1 MDFKNKLGTV
11 DAHNLNLN
19 FKPDNTDSHN
29 IILNFEHLADGST
42 NLNFGDD
49 ISGVIDAALDTDFT
63 FEITAVYADSGA
75 NTAVIDT
82 VLDTEFSFEVAALFS
97 ENTDVIGQI
106 DTVLDTGF
114 SFEIEAVFNENL
126 CTIDTV
132 LDTEFQF
139 EVKALF
145 DINHLVGVS
154 YGFDMWYQKA
164 IAALSTTEIPWA
176 KPISRVSN
184 EALFYDQG
192 LVISNQANIQ
202 YEQAGSLTRAVRS
215 LHEQAT
221 GLSSD
226 AYVNWEEGDK
236 RFIHQ
241 RYLHEET
248 IKLRHNRETVWQEM
262 IRRRKTF
269 TYSHEVA
276 QVFEKRFSFEWDKSL
291 EIVTKSDLPWDQAK
305 AIHYRKHP
313 ILPWPK
319 PELPK
324 YEGSTDLNFICLCH
338 DVDSHNVVLNFGADD
353 CIPALPKRNWWYIVN
368 TLIAERL
375 DTGEKIKVM
384 DGTYSTS
391 RSQWCWTYS
400 ITVAHTEKEKLQPI
414 NGQPVILKVMINGF
428 EHHILLEDPEETRRF
443 ASVLYTYPGR
453 SITALNSAKYG
464 PLRSFI
470 QDNERTSV
478 QLVQAELDRANSG
491 TSLDWKLIDELGWI
505 VAVESLSYAELAPID
520 AIKQVVDAGG
530 GFIYSQKADNTLT
543 ILPRYQKGYWDS
555 MTVEDYDILLSESLV
570 MQQNIKQNDEYI
582 ADFNAITV
590 VNSRSGESLKVQQ
603 RGTSGDVPLETVTGP
618 LFNVVSGAS
627 YGKNELVKAN
637 IQELHTFSD
646 IPVSQEIG
654 EMLPGKSI
662 AFNGQW
668 WGVIDGVS
676 GSFSHE
682 KVNET
687 ITVERISR
695 DESSI

>member
-42 NLNFGDD
+42 NINFGDD
-49 ISGVIDAALDTDFT
+49 VTAVIDTVLDAEFS
-63 FEITAVYADSGA
+63 FEVIAVYADSGA

-82 VLDTEFSFEVAALFS
+82 VLDTEFSFEVFAVFG
-97 ENTDVIGQI
+97 ENTDVRGQI
-106 DTVLDTGF
+106 DTVLDTSF
-114 SFEIEAVFNENL
+114 SFEIEAVFDENL

-139 EVKALF
+139 EVRALF

-154 YGFDMWYQKA
+154 YGFDMCYQKA

-176 KPISRVSN
+176 KPVLKVSN
-184 EALFYDQG
+184 ETLFYDQG
-192 LVISNQANIQ
+192 LVISNQVDIWH
-202 YEQAGSLTRAVRS
+202 EQAGSLTRAIRS

-221 GLSSD
+221 GLGSD
-226 AYVNWEEGDK
+226 AYVIWEEGDK

-276 QVFEKRFSFEWDKSL
+276 QVFEHRFSFEWDKSL
-291 EIVTKSDLPWDQAK
+291 EIITKAGLPWDQAK

-313 ILPWPK
+313 VQPWPK

-324 YEGSTDLNFICLCH
+324 YEGTGDLNFVCLCH

-353 CIPALPKRNWWYIVN
+353 CIPALPNRNWWYIVN
-368 TLIAERL
+368 TLTAERL
-375 DTGEKIKVM
+375 DTGERIKVM

-414 NGQPVILKVMINGF
+414 NGHPVILKVMINGF

-453 SITALNSAKYG
+453 SVTALNSDKYG
-464 PLRSFI
+464 PTRSFI

-478 QLVQAELDRANSG
+478 QLVQAEIDRANSG

-505 VAVESLSYAELAPID
+505 VPVESQSYAELAPID

-530 GFIYSQKADNTLT
+530 GFIYSQKAGNTLT
-543 ILPRYQKGYWDS
+543 ILPRYQKGYWDT
-555 MTVEDYDILLSESLV
+555 MTVDDYDILLSESLV
-570 MQQNIKQNDEYI
+570 MQQSIKQNDEYI

-603 RGTSGDVPLETVTGP
+603 RGTSGDTPLETITGP

-637 IQELHTFSD
+637 IQELHTFAD
-646 IPVSQEIG
+646 IPVGQEIG

-668 WGVIDGVS
+668 WGVIDSVS

-695 DESSI
+695 E

>member
-19 FKPDNTDSHN
+19 FKSDNTDSHN

-49 ISGVIDAALDTDFT
+49 VSAVIDTVLDTEFL
-63 FEITAVYADSGA
+63 FEITAAYADSGA

-82 VLDTEFSFEVAALFS
+82 VIDIEFSFDVVAVFK

-106 DTVLDTGF
+106 DTVLDTSF
-114 SFEIEAVFNENL
+114 SFEIEASFNENL

-132 LDTEFQF
+132 LDTEFSF
-139 EVKALF
+139 EIEALF

-154 YGFDMWYQKA
+154 YGFDMRYQKA

-176 KPISRVSN
+176 KPILRVSN

-192 LVISNQANIQ
+192 LVVSNQVNIQ
-202 YEQAGSLTRAVRS
+202 YEQAGSLTRAIRS

-226 AYVNWEEGDK
+226 AYVVWEEGDK

-241 RYLHEET
+241 LYAHQET
-248 IKLRHNRETVWQEM
+248 IKLRHNREAVWQEM

-276 QVFEKRFSFEWDKSL
+276 QVFEHRFSFEWDKSL
-291 EIVTKSDLPWDQAK
+291 EIVTKSDLPWDKAK

-313 ILPWPK
+313 VQPWPK

-324 YEGSTDLNFICLCH
+324 YKGSTDLDFICLCH
-338 DVDSHNVVLNFGADD
+338 DPDPHNLILNFGADD
-353 CIPALPKRNWWYIVN
+353 CIPALPNRNWWYIVN
-368 TLIAERL
+368 VLTAERL
-375 DTGEKIKVM
+375 DTGEKIKVI

-400 ITVAHTEKEKLQPI
+400 ITVAPTEKEKLQPI
-414 NGQPVILKVMINGF
+414 DDQPVILKVMINGF

-453 SITALNSAKYG
+453 SITALNSNKYAAS
-464 PLRSFI
+464 RSFI

-491 TSLDWKLIDELGWI
+491 TVLDWKLIDELGWI
-505 VAVESLSYAELAPID
+505 VPTESLSYAELAPID

-530 GFIYSQKADNTLT
+530 GFIYSQKAGNTLS
-543 ILPRYQKGYWDS
+543 ILPRYQKGYWDA
-555 MTVEDYDILLSESLV
+555 MTVNGYDILLPESIV
-570 MQQNIKQNDEYI
+570 IQQNIKKNDEYI
-582 ADFNAITV
+582 ADFNAITI

-603 RGTSGDVPLETVTGP
+603 RGTSGDVPLEATTGP
-618 LFNVVSGAS
+618 MFNVVSGAS
-627 YGKNELVKAN
+627 FGKAELIKAN
-637 IQELHTFSD
+637 IQELHTFAD

-676 GSFSHE
+676 GRFSHE

-695 DESSI
+695 E

>member
-49 ISGVIDAALDTDFT
+49 VTAVIDTVLDAEFS
-63 FEITAVYADSGA
+63 FEVTAVYADSGA

-82 VLDTEFSFEVAALFS
+82 VLDTEFNFEVTAVFS
-97 ENTDVIGQI
+97 ENTDVTGHIN
-106 DTVLDTGF
+106 TVLDTSF
-114 SFEIEAVFNENL
+114 SFEVEAVFSENL

-139 EVKALF
+139 EAKALF

-154 YGFDMWYQKA
+154 YGLDMRYQKA
-164 IAALSTTEIPWA
+164 IACLSTTEIPWA
-176 KPISRVSN
+176 KPVLRVSN
-184 EALFYDQG
+184 EALFYEQG

-202 YEQAGSLTRAVRS
+202 YEQAGSLTRAIRS
-215 LHEQAT
+215 LHKQAT
-221 GLSSD
+221 GLSLD
-226 AYVNWEEGDK
+226 AYVIWEEGDK

-241 RYLHEET
+241 CYVHEESV
-248 IKLRHNRETVWQEM
+248 KLRHNRQTFWQEM
-262 IRRRKTF
+262 IRLRKTV

-276 QVFEKRFSFEWDKSL
+276 QVSEQCFSFEWDKGL
-291 EIVTKSDLPWDQAK
+291 KIVTHSALPWDKAK

-313 ILPWPK
+313 VLPWPK
-319 PELPK
+319 PEIPK
-324 YEGSTDLNFICLCH
+324 YGGSTDLNFICLCH

-368 TLIAERL
+368 TLTAERL
-375 DTGEKIKVM
+375 DTGEKIQVM

-400 ITVAHTEKEKLQPI
+400 ITVAHTEKEKLQPV

-428 EHHILLEDPEETRRF
+428 EHHILLENPEETRRF

-453 SITALNSAKYG
+453 SVTALNSDKYG

-478 QLVQAELDRANSG
+478 QLVQSELDRANSG
-491 TSLDWKLIDELGWI
+491 TSLDWKLIDNLGWI
-505 VAVESLSYAELAPID
+505 VPIESLSYAELAPID

-530 GFIYSQKADNTLT
+530 GFIYSQKAGNTLT
-543 ILPRYQKGYWDS
+543 ILPRYQKGYWDA
-555 MTVEDYDILLSESLV
+555 MTVEDYDILLPESLV
-570 MQQNIKQNDEYI
+570 MQQNIKKNDEYI

-603 RGTSGDVPLETVTGP
+603 RGTSGDVPLESVTGP

-627 YGKNELVKAN
+627 YGKNALVKAN

-646 IPVSQEIG
+646 IPISQGIG
-654 EMLPGKSI
+654 EMLPGKTI

-668 WGVIDGVS
+668 WGVIDSVS

-695 DESSI
+695 E

>member
-29 IILNFEHLADGST
+29 IILNFEHLADGTT
-42 NLNFGDD
+42 NLSFGDD
-49 ISGVIDAALDTDFT
+49 VSAVIDTVFDTDFS
-63 FEITAVYADSGA
+63 FEVTAVYADSGA

-82 VLDTEFSFEVAALFS
+82 VLDTEFGSEVVAVFK
-97 ENTDVIGQI
+97 ENNDVIGQI
-106 DTVLDTGF
+106 DTVLDASF
-114 SFEIEAVFNENL
+114 SFEVEAVFIENL
-126 CTIDTV
+126 CIIDTV

-145 DINHLVGVS
+145 DINHLPGVS
-154 YGFDMWYQKA
+154 LGLGLRYKKA
-164 IAALSTTEIPWA
+164 STALSSIEIPWA
-176 KPISRVSN
+176 KPILRVSN
-184 EALFYDQG
+184 EALFYEQG
-192 LVISNQANIQ
+192 LVISNQVDIWQ
-202 YEQAGSLTRAVRS
+202 EQAGSLNRAIRS

-221 GLSSD
+221 GLNSD
-226 AYVNWEEGDK
+226 AYIKWEEGDK

-276 QVFEKRFSFEWDKSL
+276 QVFEHRFSFEWDKSL
-291 EIVTKSDLPWDQAK
+291 EIVTKSNLPWDKAK

-313 ILPWPK
+313 VLPWPK
-319 PELPK
+319 PETPK
-324 YEGSTDLNFICLCH
+324 YEGTGDLNFVCLCH

-368 TLIAERL
+368 TLTAERW

-400 ITVAHTEKEKLQPI
+400 ITVAHTEKDKLQPI
-414 NGQPVILKVMINGF
+414 NGQPVVLKVMINGF

-453 SITALNSAKYG
+453 SVTALNSSKYG
-464 PLRSFI
+464 PTRSFI

-478 QLVQAELDRANSG
+478 QLVQAELDRANAD
-491 TSLDWKLIDELGWI
+491 TVLDWKLIDELGWI
-505 VAVESLSYAELAPID
+505 VPVESLSYAELAPID

-530 GFIYSQKADNTLT
+530 GFIYSQKAGNTLS
-543 ILPRYQKGYWDS
+543 ILPRYQKGYWDT

-570 MQQNIKQNDEYI
+570 MQQNIKQNDEYV

-590 VNSRSGESLKVQQ
+590 INSRSGESLKVQQ
-603 RGTSGDVPLETVTGP
+603 RGTSGDIPLEAVTGP

-646 IPVSQEIG
+646 IPVSSEIG

-695 DESSI
+695 E

>member
-1 MDFKNKLGTV
+1 MSNYIPPDGHQV
-11 DAHNLNLN
+11 NLN
-19 FKPDNTDSHN
+19 FKDPVT
-29 IILNFEHLADGST
+29 GST
-42 NLNFGDD
+42 DLNFGGDGQNLA
-49 ISGVIDAALDTDFT
+49 SLDVVVNTRIIA
-63 FEITAVYADSGA
+63 ELNAVS
-75 NTAVIDT
+75 DT
-82 VLDTEFSFEVAALFS
+82 NDVLDAQINTGFNAEFSA
-97 ENTDVIGQI
+97 VIGQFAQ
-106 DTVLDTGF
+106 LDVQLQTGF
-114 SFEIEAVFNENL
+114 IVELSAVR
-126 CTIDTV
+126 IDQYCAVDAVIQTG
-132 LDTEFQF
+132 LNAQF
-139 EVKALF
+139 EALF

-154 YGFDMWYQKA
+154 YGFGMRYKEA

-176 KPISRVSN
+176 KPVLRVLN

-192 LVISNQANIQ
+192 LVISNQVDIQ
-202 YEQAGSLTRAVRS
+202 YEQAGSLTRAIRS
-215 LHEQAT
+215 IHEQAT

-226 AYVNWEEGDK
+226 AYMVWEEGDK

-248 IKLRHNRETVWQEM
+248 IKLRHNRGTVWQEM
-262 IRRRKTF
+262 IRRRKNF

-276 QVFEKRFSFEWDKSL
+276 QVFEHRFSFEWDKSF
-291 EIVTKSDLPWDQAK
+291 EIITKSDLPWEQAK
-305 AIHYRKHP
+305 TIHYRKHP

-324 YEGSTDLNFICLCH
+324 YEGSADLNFICLCH
-338 DVDSHNVVLNFGADD
+338 EVDSHNVVLNFGADD

-368 TLIAERL
+368 TLTAERL

-384 DGTYSTS
+384 NGTYSTS

-400 ITVAHTEKEKLQPI
+400 ITVAHTEKDKLQPI

-453 SITALNSAKYG
+453 SVTALNSAKYG
-464 PLRSFI
+464 PTRSFI

-491 TSLDWKLIDELGWI
+491 TTLDWKLIDDLGWI
-505 VAVESLSYAELAPID
+505 VPIESLSYAELAPID

-530 GFIYSQKADNTLT
+530 GFIYSQKAGNTLT
-543 ILPRYQKGYWDS
+543 ILPRYQKGYWDT
-555 MTVEDYDILLSESLV
+555 MTVDDYDILLSESLV
-570 MQQNIKQNDEYI
+570 MQQNIKKNDEYI

-603 RGTSGDVPLETVTGP
+603 RGTSGDVPLELVTGP

-627 YGKNELVKAN
+627 YGKNALVKAN

-646 IPVSQEIG
+646 IPVSREIG
-654 EMLPGKSI
+654 EMLPGKTI

-668 WGVIDGVS
+668 WGVIDSVS

-695 DESSI
+695 E

>member
-29 IILNFEHLADGST
+29 IILNFEHLADGTT

-49 ISGVIDAALDTDFT
+49 VSAVIDTVLDAEFS
-63 FEITAVYADSGA
+63 FEVTAVYADSGA

-82 VLDTEFSFEVAALFS
+82 VLDTEFSFDVVAVFK
-97 ENTDVIGQI
+97 ENTDVVGQI
-106 DTVLDTGF
+106 DTVLDTSF
-114 SFEIEAVFNENL
+114 SFEIKAVFSENL

-139 EVKALF
+139 EIEAVF
-145 DINHLVGVS
+145 DINHIVGVS
-154 YGFDMWYQKA
+154 YAFGASYQKA
-164 IAALSTTEIPWA
+164 ITALSSTEIPWA
-176 KPISRVSN
+176 KPVLRVSN
-184 EALFYDQG
+184 EALFYDRG
-192 LVISNQANIQ
+192 LVLTQQAFTGF
-202 YEQAGSLTRAVRS
+202 EKADSLARVVRAE
-215 LHEQAT
+215 HEKAT
-221 GLSSD
+221 GLSAD
-226 AYVNWEEGDK
+226 AYVIWEEGDK

-276 QVFEKRFSFEWDKSL
+276 QAFEHRFSFEWDKSL
-291 EIVTKSDLPWDQAK
+291 EIITKSDLPWDKAK

-313 ILPWPK
+313 VLPWPK
-319 PELPK
+319 PETPK
-324 YEGSTDLNFICLCH
+324 YEGTGDLNFICLCH

-400 ITVAHTEKEKLQPI
+400 ITVAHTEKDKLQPI
-414 NGQPVILKVMINGF
+414 DGHPVILKLVINGF

-453 SITALNSAKYG
+453 SVTALNSDKYA
-464 PLRSFI
+464 PSRSFI

-491 TSLDWKLIDELGWI
+491 TTLDWKLIDDLGWI
-505 VAVESLSYAELAPID
+505 VPIESLSYAELAPID
-520 AIKQVVDAGG
+520 AIKQVVDSGG
-530 GFIYSQKADNTLT
+530 GFIYSQKAGNTLT
-543 ILPRYQKGYWDS
+543 ILPRYQKGYWDT
-555 MTVEDYDILLSESLV
+555 MAVDDYDILLSESLV
-570 MQQNIKQNDEYI
+570 MQQNIKKNDEYI

-618 LFNVVSGAS
+618 LFNLVSGAS

-654 EMLPGKSI
+654 EMLPGKII

-668 WGVIDGVS
+668 WGVIEGVN

-695 DESSI
+695 E

>member
-49 ISGVIDAALDTDFT
+49 VSADIDTVLATDFS
-63 FEITAVYADSGA
+63 FEVTAIYADSGV

-82 VLDTEFSFEVAALFS
+82 VLDTEFSFEVVAVFKD
-97 ENTDVIGQI
+97 NIDVVGQI
-106 DTVLDTGF
+106 DAVLDTSF
-114 SFEIEAVFNENL
+114 SFEIVAEFAENL

-132 LDTEFQF
+132 LDTAFQF
-139 EVKALF
+139 QIEAVF
-145 DINHLVGVS
+145 DINHIVGVS
-154 YGFDMWYQKA
+154 YGFDMRYQKA

-176 KPISRVSN
+176 KPILRVSN
-184 EALFYDQG
+184 DALFYDQG
-192 LVISNQANIQ
+192 LVVSNQADIQ
-202 YEQAGSLTRAVRS
+202 YEQAGSLNRAVRS

-226 AYVNWEEGDK
+226 SYIIWEEGDK

-241 RYLHEET
+241 RYLHKET

-276 QVFEKRFSFEWDKSL
+276 QVFEHRFSFEWDKSL

-313 ILPWPK
+313 VQPWPK

-324 YEGSTDLNFICLCH
+324 YEGTGDLNFVCLCH
-338 DVDSHNVVLNFGADD
+338 GVDSHNVVLNFGADD
-353 CIPALPKRNWWYIVN
+353 CIPALPNRNWWYIVN
-368 TLIAERL
+368 TLTAERL

-400 ITVAHTEKEKLQPI
+400 ITVARTEKEKLQPVD
-414 NGQPVILKVMINGF
+414 GQPVILKVMINGF

-453 SITALNSAKYG
+453 SVTALNSDKYG
-464 PLRSFI
+464 PTRSFI

-491 TSLDWKLIDELGWI
+491 TNLDWKLIDELGWI
-505 VAVESLSYAELAPID
+505 VPIESLSYAELAPID

-530 GFIYSQKADNTLT
+530 GFIYSQKAGNTLT
-543 ILPRYQKGYWDS
+543 ILPRYQKGYWDA
-555 MTVEDYDILLSESLV
+555 MTVNDYDILLSESLV

-603 RGTSGDVPLETVTGP
+603 RGTSGDVPLESVTGP

-627 YGKNELVKAN
+627 YGKNALVKAN

-654 EMLPGKSI
+654 EMLPGKTI

-668 WGVIDGVS
+668 WGVIDSVS
-676 GSFSHE
+676 GSFSHK

-687 ITVERISR
+687 ITVERISC
-695 DESSI
+695 E

>member
-49 ISGVIDAALDTDFT
+49 VSAAIDTVFDAEFS
-63 FEITAVYADSGA
+63 FEVTAVYADSGA

-82 VLDTEFSFEVAALFS
+82 VLDTDFSFDVVAVFS

-106 DTVLDTGF
+106 DTVLDTSF
-114 SFEIEAVFNENL
+114 SFEVEAVFSENL
-126 CTIDTV
+126 CTIDTI

-154 YGFDMWYQKA
+154 YGFDMRYQKA

-176 KPISRVSN
+176 KPILRVSN

-192 LVISNQANIQ
+192 LVVSNQKNIQ
-202 YEQAGSLTRAVRS
+202 YQQARSLTRAIRS
-215 LHEQAT
+215 IHEQAT

-226 AYVNWEEGDK
+226 AYVIWEEGDK

-276 QVFEKRFSFEWDKSL
+276 QAFEHRFSFEWDKSL
-291 EIVTKSDLPWDQAK
+291 EIITKSDLPWDQAK

-313 ILPWPK
+313 VQPWPK
-319 PELPK
+319 PETPK
-324 YEGSTDLNFICLCH
+324 YEGTGDLNFVCLCH

-384 DGTYSTS
+384 DGSYSAS

-414 NGQPVILKVMINGF
+414 NDQPVILKLIINGF

-443 ASVLYTYPGR
+443 ASILYTYPGR
-453 SITALNSAKYG
+453 SVTALNSAKYG
-464 PLRSFI
+464 PTRSFI

-478 QLVQAELDRANSG
+478 QLVQAEIDRANSG
-491 TSLDWKLIDELGWI
+491 TNLDWKLIDELGWI
-505 VAVESLSYAELAPID
+505 VPVESLSYAELAPID

-530 GFIYSQKADNTLT
+530 GFIYSQKAGNTLT
-543 ILPRYQKGYWDS
+543 ILPRYQKGYWDT
-555 MTVEDYDILLSESLV
+555 MTVDDYDILLSESLV

-646 IPVSQEIG
+646 IPVSSEIG
-654 EMLPGKSI
+654 EMLPGKTI

-695 DESSI
+695 E

>member
-1 MDFKNKLGTV
+1 MSNYIPPDGHQV
-11 DAHNLNLN
+11 NLN
-19 FKPDNTDSHN
+19 FKDQVT
-29 IILNFEHLADGST
+29 GST
-42 NLNFGDD
+42 DLNFGSDGQNLA
-49 ISGVIDAALDTDFT
+49 SLDVVVNTQIIA
-63 FEITAVYADSGA
+63 ELNAVSDS
-75 NTAVIDT
+75 ND
-82 VLDTEFSFEVAALFS
+82 VLDA
-97 ENTDVIGQI
+97 QI
-106 DTVLDTGF
+106 NTGF
-114 SFEIEAVFNENL
+114 NAEFNAVTGQFAQLDIQLQTGFIAEL
-126 CTIDTV
+126 SAVRIDQYCVVDTIIQTG
-132 LDTEFQF
+132 LNAQF
-139 EVKALF
+139 EAIF

-154 YGFDMWYQKA
+154 YGFDMRYQKA

-176 KPISRVSN
+176 KPILRVSN

-192 LVISNQANIQ
+192 LVISNQVDIWH
-202 YEQAGSLTRAVRS
+202 EQAGSLNSAVRS
-215 LHEQAT
+215 IHEQAT

-226 AYVNWEEGDK
+226 AYVIWEEGDK

-276 QVFEKRFSFEWDKSL
+276 HVFEKRFSFEWDKSL
-291 EIVTKSDLPWDQAK
+291 EIVTHSDLPWDKAK

-313 ILPWPK
+313 VLPWPK
-319 PELPK
+319 PEIPK

-353 CIPALPKRNWWYIVN
+353 CIPALPNRNWWYIVN

-400 ITVAHTEKEKLQPI
+400 ITVAHTEKDKLQPI
-414 NGQPVILKVMINGF
+414 DGQPVILKLVINGF
-428 EHHILLEDPEETRRF
+428 EHHVLLEDPEETRRF
-443 ASVLYTYPGR
+443 ASALYTYPGR
-453 SITALNSAKYG
+453 SVTALNSDKYG

-478 QLVQAELDRANSG
+478 QLVQAEIGRANSG

-505 VAVESLSYAELAPID
+505 VPTESLSYAELAPID
-520 AIKQVVDAGG
+520 AIRQVVDAGG
-530 GFIYSQKADNTLT
+530 GFIYSQKAGNTLT
-543 ILPRYQKGYWDS
+543 ILPRYQKGYWDT
-555 MTVEDYDILLSESLV
+555 MTVDDYDILLSESLV
-570 MQQNIKQNDEYI
+570 MQQNIKKNDEYI

-637 IQELHTFSD
+637 IQELHTFAD
-646 IPVSQEIG
+646 IPVSREIG

-668 WGVIDGVS
+668 WGVIDSVS

-695 DESSI
+695 DESLI

>member
-1 MDFKNKLGTV
+1 MSNYTPPDG
-11 DAHNLNLN
+11 HQINLN
-19 FKPDNTDSHN
+19 FKDPVTGSTD
-29 IILNFEHLADGST
+29 LNFDSDGQNLASLDVVVNTRIIAKLNAVSDSNDVLDAQINIGFNAAFNAVTGQFAQLDIQLQTGFIAELST
-42 NLNFGDD
+42 
-49 ISGVIDAALDTDFT
+49 VRIDQYCVVD
-63 FEITAVYADSGA
+63 
-75 NTAVIDT
+75 AVI
-82 VLDTEFSFEVAALFS
+82 
-97 ENTDVIGQI
+97 Q
-106 DTVLDTGF
+106 TGF
-114 SFEIEAVFNENL
+114 NAQLE
-126 CTIDTV
+126 T
-132 LDTEFQF
+132 
-139 EVKALF
+139 LF

-154 YGFDMWYQKA
+154 YGFDMRYQKA
-164 IAALSTTEIPWA
+164 IACLNATEIPWA
-176 KPISRVSN
+176 KPILRVSN
-184 EALFYDQG
+184 EALFYEQG
-192 LVISNQANIQ
+192 LVISNQMDLWH
-202 YEQAGSLTRAVRS
+202 EQAGSLNRAVRS

-226 AYVNWEEGDK
+226 AYIIWEEGDK

-262 IRRRKTF
+262 IRRRQTF

-276 QVFEKRFSFEWDKSL
+276 QVFEHRFSFEWDKGL
-291 EIVTKSDLPWDQAK
+291 EIITQSDLPWDKAK

-313 ILPWPK
+313 VLPWPK
-319 PELPK
+319 PEPQP
-324 YEGSTDLNFICLCH
+324 YQGSTDLNFICLCH
-338 DVDSHNVVLNFGADD
+338 DIDSHNIVLNFGADD
-353 CIPALPKRNWWYIVN
+353 CIPALPNRNWWYIVN
-368 TLIAERL
+368 TLTAERL

-414 NGQPVILKVMINGF
+414 DGQPVILKIMINGF

-453 SITALNSAKYG
+453 SVTALNSDKYG
-464 PLRSFI
+464 PTRSFI

-478 QLVQAELDRANSG
+478 QLVQAEIDRANSG

-505 VAVESLSYAELAPID
+505 VPVESLSYAELAPMD

-530 GFIYSQKADNTLT
+530 GFIYSQKAGNTLT
-543 ILPRYQKGYWDS
+543 ILPRYQKGYWD
-555 MTVEDYDILLSESLV
+555 TIAIDDYDILLSESLV
-570 MQQNIKQNDEYI
+570 MQQSIKKNDEYK

-603 RGTSGDVPLETVTGP
+603 RGTSGDVPLESVTGP

-627 YGKNELVKAN
+627 YGKNALVKAN

-646 IPVSQEIG
+646 IPISQGIG
-654 EMLPGKSI
+654 EMLPGKTI

-668 WGVIDGVS
+668 WGVIDSVS

-695 DESSI
+695 E

>member
-11 DAHNLNLN
+11 DAHNLN

-29 IILNFEHLADGST
+29 IILNFEHLADGSI

-49 ISGVIDAALDTDFT
+49 VTAVIDTVLDAEFS
-63 FEITAVYADSGA
+63 FEVTAVYADSGA

-82 VLDTEFSFEVAALFS
+82 VLDTEFSFEVVAVFN

-106 DTVLDTGF
+106 DTVLDTSF
-114 SFEIEAVFNENL
+114 SFEVEAVFSENL
-126 CTIDTV
+126 CTINTF

-154 YGFDMWYQKA
+154 YGFDVRYQKA
-164 IAALSTTEIPWA
+164 ITALSTTEIPWA
-176 KPISRVSN
+176 KPALRVSN
-184 EALFYDQG
+184 EALFYDQS
-192 LVISNQANIQ
+192 LVISNQADIQ
-202 YEQAGSLTRAVRS
+202 YEQARSLTRAIRS
-215 LHEQAT
+215 IHEQTAD
-221 GLSSD
+221 LSSD
-226 AYVNWEEGDK
+226 AYIHWEEGDK

-262 IRRRKTF
+262 IRRRRNF

-276 QVFEKRFSFEWDKSL
+276 QVFEHRFSFEWDKGL
-291 EIVTKSDLPWDQAK
+291 EIITKSDLPWDKAK

-313 ILPWPK
+313 VQPWPK

-324 YEGSTDLNFICLCH
+324 YEGTGDLNFICLCH

-400 ITVAHTEKEKLQPI
+400 ITVAHTEKDKLQPI
-414 NGQPVILKVMINGF
+414 DGHPVILKLVINGF

-453 SITALNSAKYG
+453 SLTALNSDKYA
-464 PLRSFI
+464 PTRSFI

-505 VAVESLSYAELAPID
+505 VSTESLSYAELSPID
-520 AIKQVVDAGG
+520 TIKQVVDAGG
-530 GFIYSQKADNTLT
+530 GFIYSQKAGNTLT
-543 ILPRYQKGYWDS
+543 ILPRYQNGYWDT

-582 ADFNAITV
+582 ADFNAITI

-603 RGTSGDVPLETVTGP
+603 RGTSGDVPLESVTGP

-654 EMLPGKSI
+654 EMLPGKTI

-668 WGVIDGVS
+668 WGVIDSVS

-695 DESSI
+695 E

>member
-19 FKPDNTDSHN
+19 FKPENTDSHN
-29 IILNFEHLADGST
+29 TILNFEHLADGST

-49 ISGVIDAALDTDFT
+49 VSADIDTVLATDFS
-63 FEITAVYADSGA
+63 FEVTAIYADSGV

-82 VLDTEFSFEVAALFS
+82 VLDTEFSFEVVAVFKD
-97 ENTDVIGQI
+97 NIDVVGQI
-106 DTVLDTGF
+106 DAVLDTSF
-114 SFEIEAVFNENL
+114 SFEIVAEFAENL

-132 LDTEFQF
+132 LDTAFQF
-139 EVKALF
+139 QIEAVF
-145 DINHLVGVS
+145 DINHIVGVS
-154 YGFDMWYQKA
+154 YGFDMRYQKA

-176 KPISRVSN
+176 KPILRVSN
-184 EALFYDQG
+184 DALFYDQG
-192 LVISNQANIQ
+192 LVVSNQADIQ
-202 YEQAGSLTRAVRS
+202 YEQAGSLNRAVRS

-226 AYVNWEEGDK
+226 SYIIWEEGDK

-241 RYLHEET
+241 RYLHKET

-276 QVFEKRFSFEWDKSL
+276 QVFEHRFSFEWDKSL

-313 ILPWPK
+313 VQPWPK

-324 YEGSTDLNFICLCH
+324 YEGTGDLNFVCLCH
-338 DVDSHNVVLNFGADD
+338 GVDSHNVVLNFGADD
-353 CIPALPKRNWWYIVN
+353 CIPALPNRNWWYIVN
-368 TLIAERL
+368 TLTAERL

-400 ITVAHTEKEKLQPI
+400 ITVAHTEKDKLQPI
-414 NGQPVILKVMINGF
+414 DGQPVILKVMINGF

-453 SITALNSAKYG
+453 SVTALNSSKYG
-464 PLRSFI
+464 PTRSFI

-478 QLVQAELDRANSG
+478 QLVQAEIDRAQSN
-491 TSLDWKLIDELGWI
+491 TALDWKLIDELGWI
-505 VAVESLSYAELAPID
+505 VPVESLSYAELAPID

-530 GFIYSQKADNTLT
+530 GFIYSQKAGNTLS
-543 ILPRYQKGYWDS
+543 ILPRYQKGYWDT
-555 MTVEDYDILLSESLV
+555 MTVDDYDILLSESLV

-603 RGTSGDVPLETVTGP
+603 RGTSGDTPLETVTGP

-654 EMLPGKSI
+654 EILPGKSI

-668 WGVIDGVS
+668 WGVIDSVS

-695 DESSI
+695 E

>member
-1 MDFKNKLGTV
+1 MDFKNKLGTI

-19 FKPDNTDSHN
+19 FNPENTDSHN

-49 ISGVIDAALDTDFT
+49 VSAVIDTVLDADFS
-63 FEITAVYADSGA
+63 FEITAIYADSGV

-82 VLDTEFSFEVAALFS
+82 VLDTEFGFEVVAVFE

-106 DTVLDTGF
+106 DTVLDTSFG
-114 SFEIEAVFNENL
+114 FEIVAEFAENL

-132 LDTEFQF
+132 LDTAFQF
-139 EVKALF
+139 EIDAVF

-154 YGFDMWYQKA
+154 YGFKMRYQKA
-164 IAALSTTEIPWA
+164 IACLSTTEIPWA
-176 KPISRVSN
+176 KPILRVSN

-192 LVISNQANIQ
+192 LVISKQVDVWH
-202 YEQAGSLTRAVRS
+202 EQAGPLNRAIRS

-226 AYVNWEEGDK
+226 AYIIWEEGNK

-276 QVFEKRFSFEWDKSL
+276 QVFEHRFSFEWDKSL
-291 EIVTKSDLPWDQAK
+291 EIITRSDLPWDKAK

-313 ILPWPK
+313 VLPWPK
-319 PELPK
+319 PEIPK
-324 YEGSTDLNFICLCH
+324 YEGTGDLNFICLCH
-338 DVDSHNVVLNFGADD
+338 DVDSHNVILNFGADD

-368 TLIAERL
+368 TLTAERL

-414 NGQPVILKVMINGF
+414 NGHPVILKVMINGF

-453 SITALNSAKYG
+453 SVTALNSDKYG
-464 PLRSFI
+464 PTRSFI

-478 QLVQAELDRANSG
+478 QLVQAELDRTNAG
-491 TSLDWKLIDELGWI
+491 TVLDWKLIDELGWI
-505 VAVESLSYAELAPID
+505 VPIESLSYAELAPID

-530 GFIYSQKADNTLT
+530 GFIYSQKAGNTLT
-543 ILPRYQKGYWDS
+543 ILPRYQKGYWDT
-555 MTVEDYDILLSESLV
+555 MTLDDYDILLSESLV

-618 LFNVVSGAS
+618 LFNVVSGAN
-627 YGKNELVKAN
+627 YGKNALMKAN

-646 IPVSQEIG
+646 IPVGQEIG

-668 WGVIDGVS
+668 WGVIDSVS

-687 ITVERISR
+687 ITVERVSR
-695 DESSI
+695 E

>member
-1 MDFKNKLGTV
+1 MSNYIPPDGHQV
-11 DAHNLNLN
+11 NLN
-19 FKPDNTDSHN
+19 FKDPVT
-29 IILNFEHLADGST
+29 GST
-42 NLNFGDD
+42 DLNFGGDVQNLASLD
-49 ISGVIDAALDTDFT
+49 SVISTIVIAEFK
-63 FEITAVYADSGA
+63 AVSYSND
-75 NTAVIDT
+75 
-82 VLDTEFSFEVAALFS
+82 VLDARINTGFNAEFSAV
-97 ENTDVIGQI
+97 TGQMAQLN
-106 DTVLDTGF
+106 VQLQTGF
-114 SFEIEAVFNENL
+114 ITELSAVRIDQYCAVDAVVQTGFNAQ
-126 CTIDTV
+126 
-132 LDTEFQF
+132 FQ
-139 EVKALF
+139 ALF

-154 YGFDMWYQKA
+154 YGFDMRYQKA

-176 KPISRVSN
+176 KPTLRVSN
-184 EALFYDQG
+184 EALFYDRG

-202 YEQAGSLTRAVRS
+202 YEQAGSLTRAIRS
-215 LHEQAT
+215 IHEQAT

-226 AYVNWEEGDK
+226 AYVIWEEGDK

-241 RYLHEET
+241 RYLHEEA

-276 QVFEKRFSFEWDKSL
+276 QVFEHRFSFEWDKSL
-291 EIVTKSDLPWDQAK
+291 EIVTKSDLPWDKAK

-313 ILPWPK
+313 VLPWPR
-319 PELPK
+319 PEIPK
-324 YEGSTDLNFICLCH
+324 YKGPGDLNFICLCH
-338 DVDSHNVVLNFGADD
+338 DVDSHNVILNFGADD
-353 CIPALPKRNWWYIVN
+353 CIPALPNRNWWYIVN
-368 TLIAERL
+368 TLTAERL

-400 ITVAHTEKEKLQPI
+400 ITVAHTEKDKLQPI

-428 EHHILLEDPEETRRF
+428 KHHVLLEDPEETRRF

-453 SITALNSAKYG
+453 SVTALNSDKYG
-464 PLRSFI
+464 ATRSFI
-470 QDNERTSV
+470 QDNERTSI

-505 VAVESLSYAELAPID
+505 VPTESLSYAELAPID

-530 GFIYSQKADNTLT
+530 GFIYSQKAGNILS

-555 MTVEDYDILLSESLV
+555 LTVDDYDILLSESLV
-570 MQQNIKQNDEYI
+570 MQQNIKQNEEYI

-590 VNSRSGESLKVQQ
+590 VNSRSGESLKVLQ

-627 YGKNELVKAN
+627 YGKSELIKAN

-646 IPVSQEIG
+646 LPVSQEIG

-687 ITVERISR
+687 ISVERISR
-695 DESSI
+695 DESLI

>member
-49 ISGVIDAALDTDFT
+49 VTAVIDTVLDAEFS
-63 FEITAVYADSGA
+63 FEVTAVYADSGA

-82 VLDTEFSFEVAALFS
+82 ILDTEFGFEVVAVFK

-106 DTVLDTGF
+106 DTVLDTSF
-114 SFEIEAVFNENL
+114 SFEVEAVFVENL
-126 CTIDTV
+126 CIIDAV

-145 DINHLVGVS
+145 DINHLPGVS
-154 YGFDMWYQKA
+154 LGLGLRYRKA
-164 IAALSTTEIPWA
+164 ITALSGIEIPWA
-176 KPISRVSN
+176 KPILRVSN
-184 EALFYDQG
+184 EALFYEQG
-192 LVISNQANIQ
+192 LVISNQVDIWH
-202 YEQAGSLTRAVRS
+202 EQAGSLTRAIKS
-215 LHEQAT
+215 IHEQAT

-226 AYVNWEEGDK
+226 TYIVWEEADK

-269 TYSHEVA
+269 TCSHEVA
-276 QVFEKRFSFEWDKSL
+276 QVFEHRFSFEWDKSL
-291 EIVTKSDLPWDQAK
+291 EIITKSDLPWDKAK

-313 ILPWPK
+313 VLPWPK
-319 PELPK
+319 PEPQP
-324 YEGSTDLNFICLCH
+324 YQGSTDLNFICLCH
-338 DVDSHNVVLNFGADD
+338 DIDSHNIVLNFGADD
-353 CIPALPKRNWWYIVN
+353 CIPALPNRNWWYIVN

-375 DTGEKIKVM
+375 DTGEKIQVI

-400 ITVAHTEKEKLQPI
+400 VTVAHTEKEKLQPV

-428 EHHILLEDPEETRRF
+428 EHHVLLEDPEETRRF

-453 SITALNSAKYG
+453 SVTALNSDKYG

-478 QLVQAELDRANSG
+478 QLVQAELDRANAN
-491 TSLDWKLIDELGWI
+491 TILDWKLIDELGWI
-505 VAVESLSYAELAPID
+505 VPTESLSYAELAPID

-530 GFIYSQKADNTLT
+530 GFIYSEKAGNTLT
-543 ILPRYQKGYWDS
+543 ILPRYQKGYWDA
-555 MTVEDYDILLSESLV
+555 MTVEDYDILLTESLV
-570 MQQNIKQNDEYI
+570 MQQNIKKNDEYI

-603 RGTSGDVPLETVTGP
+603 RGTSGDTPLETVTGP

-654 EMLPGKSI
+654 EMLPGKTI

-668 WGVIDGVS
+668 WGVIDSVS

-695 DESSI
+695 D

>member
-49 ISGVIDAALDTDFT
+49 VTAVIDTVLDAEFS
-63 FEITAVYADSGA
+63 FEINAVYAESGA

-82 VLDTEFSFEVAALFS
+82 VLDTGFSFDAVAVFS

-106 DTVLDTGF
+106 DTILDTNF
-114 SFEIEAVFNENL
+114 SFEVEAVFNENL

-132 LDTEFQF
+132 LDTDFKF

-154 YGFDMWYQKA
+154 YGFDMRYQKA
-164 IAALSTTEIPWA
+164 IAALSTTQIPWA
-176 KPISRVSN
+176 KPVLRVSN
-184 EALFYDQG
+184 EALFYEQG

-202 YEQAGSLTRAVRS
+202 YEQAGSLTRAIRS
-215 LHEQAT
+215 LHKQAT
-221 GLSSD
+221 GLSLD
-226 AYVNWEEGDK
+226 AYVIWEEGDK

-248 IKLRHNRETVWQEM
+248 VKLRHNRETVWQEM

-276 QVFEKRFSFEWDKSL
+276 QVFEHRFSFEWDKSL
-291 EIVTKSDLPWDQAK
+291 EIITRSDLPWDKAK

-313 ILPWPK
+313 VQPWPK

-324 YEGSTDLNFICLCH
+324 YEGTGDLNFVCLCH
-338 DVDSHNVVLNFGADD
+338 DIDSHNIVLNFGADD
-353 CIPALPKRNWWYIVN
+353 CIPALPKKNWWYIVN
-368 TLIAERL
+368 VLTAERL
-375 DTGEKIKVM
+375 DTGEKIKVI

-400 ITVAHTEKEKLQPI
+400 ITVAHTEKDKLQPI
-414 NGQPVILKVMINGF
+414 DGQPVILKVMINGF

-453 SITALNSAKYG
+453 SVTALNSDKYA
-464 PLRSFI
+464 PTRSFI

-478 QLVQAELDRANSG
+478 QLVQAELDRAQSN
-491 TSLDWKLIDELGWI
+491 TTLDWKLIDELGWI
-505 VAVESLSYAELAPID
+505 VPIESLSYAELAPID

-530 GFIYSQKADNTLT
+530 GFIYSQKAGNTLT
-543 ILPRYQKGYWDS
+543 ILPRYQKGYWDT
-555 MTVEDYDILLSESLV
+555 MTVDDYDILLSESLV
-570 MQQNIKQNDEYI
+570 MQQNIKKNDEYT

-627 YGKNELVKAN
+627 YGKNALVKAN

-654 EMLPGKSI
+654 EMLPGKTI

-668 WGVIDGVS
+668 WGVIDRVS

-695 DESSI
+695 E

>member
-49 ISGVIDAALDTDFT
+49 VTAVIDTVLDAEFS
-63 FEITAVYADSGA
+63 FEINAVYAESGA

-82 VLDTEFSFEVAALFS
+82 VLDTGFSFDAVAVFS

-106 DTVLDTGF
+106 DTILDTNF

-132 LDTEFQF
+132 LDTDFKF

-154 YGFDMWYQKA
+154 YGFDMRYQKA
-164 IAALSTTEIPWA
+164 IACLSTTEIPWA
-176 KPISRVSN
+176 KPVLRVSN

-192 LVISNQANIQ
+192 LVISNQADIQ
-202 YEQAGSLTRAVRS
+202 YEQAGSLTRAIRS
-215 LHEQAT
+215 IHEQAT

-226 AYVNWEEGDK
+226 AYVVWEEGDK

-248 IKLRHNRETVWQEM
+248 IKLRHNRQTVWQEM

-276 QVFEKRFSFEWDKSL
+276 QVFEHRFSFEWDNGL
-291 EIVTKSDLPWDQAK
+291 EIITKSDLPWDKAK

-313 ILPWPK
+313 VQPWPK

-324 YEGSTDLNFICLCH
+324 YEGTGDLNFICLCH

-368 TLIAERL
+368 TLTAERL
-375 DTGEKIKVM
+375 DTGEQIKVM
-384 DGTYSTS
+384 DGSYSTS

-400 ITVAHTEKEKLQPI
+400 ITVAHTEKDKLQPI
-414 NGQPVILKVMINGF
+414 DGKPVILKVMINGY

-453 SITALNSAKYG
+453 SVTALNSDKYG
-464 PLRSFI
+464 PTRSFI

-478 QLVQAELDRANSG
+478 QLVQAEIDRANSG
-491 TSLDWKLIDELGWI
+491 THLDWKLIDELGWI
-505 VAVESLSYAELAPID
+505 VPTESLSYAELAPID

-530 GFIYSQKADNTLT
+530 GFIYSQKAGNTLT

-555 MTVEDYDILLSESLV
+555 MTVDDYDILLSESLV

-603 RGTSGDVPLETVTGP
+603 RGTSGDVPLEAVTGP

-646 IPVSQEIG
+646 IPVGQEIG
-654 EMLPGKSI
+654 EMLPGKMI

-695 DESSI
+695 D

>member
-49 ISGVIDAALDTDFT
+49 VSAVIDTVLDAEFS
-63 FEITAVYADSGA
+63 FEVTAVYAESGA

-82 VLDTEFSFEVAALFS
+82 VLDTGFSFDVVAVFN

-106 DTVLDTGF
+106 DTVLDTSF
-114 SFEIEAVFNENL
+114 SFEVEAVFSENL

-139 EVKALF
+139 EVIALF

-154 YGFDMWYQKA
+154 YGFDMRYQKA

-176 KPISRVSN
+176 KPILRVSN
-184 EALFYDQG
+184 EALFYEQG
-192 LVISNQANIQ
+192 LVISNQADIR
-202 YEQAGSLTRAVRS
+202 YEQAGSLTRAIRS
-215 LHEQAT
+215 FYEQAT

-226 AYVNWEEGDK
+226 AYVIWEEGGK

-241 RYLHEET
+241 RYVHEET

-262 IRRRKTF
+262 IRKRKTL

-276 QVFEKRFSFEWDKSL
+276 QVFEHRFSFEWDKSL
-291 EIVTKSDLPWDQAK
+291 EIITKSDLPWDQAK

-313 ILPWPK
+313 VQPWPK
-319 PELPK
+319 PEIPK
-324 YEGSTDLNFICLCH
+324 YEGTGDLNFVCLCH

-353 CIPALPKRNWWYIVN
+353 CIPALPNRNWWYIVN

-375 DTGEKIKVM
+375 DTGEKIQVI
-384 DGTYSTS
+384 DGSYSTS

-414 NGQPVILKVMINGF
+414 DGQPVILKIMINGF
-428 EHHILLEDPEETRRF
+428 EHRVLLEDPEETRRF

-453 SITALNSAKYG
+453 SVTALNSDKYA

-478 QLVQAELDRANSG
+478 QLVQAELDRANAG
-491 TSLDWKLIDELGWI
+491 TILDWRLIDELGWI
-505 VAVESLSYAELAPID
+505 VSVESLSYAELAPID

-530 GFIYSQKADNTLT
+530 GFIYSQKAGNTLT
-543 ILPRYQKGYWDS
+543 ILPRYQKGYWDT
-555 MTVEDYDILLSESLV
+555 MTVDDYDILLSESLV
-570 MQQNIKQNDEYI
+570 MQQNIKKNDEYI

-603 RGTSGDVPLETVTGP
+603 RGTSGDIPLEAVTGP

-637 IQELHTFSD
+637 IQELHTFAD
-646 IPVSQEIG
+646 IPVSFDIG
-654 EMLPGKSI
+654 EMLPGKTI

-668 WGVIDGVS
+668 WGVIDSVS

-695 DESSI
+695 E

>member
-1 MDFKNKLGTV
+1 MPNYIPPNKHQV
-11 DAHNLNLN
+11 NLN
-19 FKPDNTDSHN
+19 FKDPAT
-29 IILNFEHLADGST
+29 GST
-42 NLNFGDD
+42 NLDFSADD
-49 ISGVIDAALDTDFT
+49 QNLAALNVIVDTT
-63 FEITAVYADSGA
+63 ITAEF
-75 NTAVIDT
+75 NTESYSNDVLDAQINTGFNAEFNAVTGQFAQLDVQLQTSFIAEISAVRIDQYCAVDAVI
-82 VLDTEFSFEVAALFS
+82 
-97 ENTDVIGQI
+97 Q
-106 DTVLDTGF
+106 TGF
-114 SFEIEAVFNENL
+114 NVQ
-126 CTIDTV
+126 
-132 LDTEFQF
+132 FQ
-139 EVKALF
+139 ALF
-145 DINHLVGVS
+145 DINHLAGVS
-154 YGFDMWYQKA
+154 YGFNMKYQKA
-164 IAALSTTEIPWA
+164 IACLSTTEIPWA
-176 KPISRVSN
+176 KPILRVSN
-184 EALFYDQG
+184 ETLFYEQG
-192 LVISNQANIQ
+192 LVISNQKNIR
-202 YEQAGSLTRAVRS
+202 YEQAGSLTRAIRS

-226 AYVNWEEGDK
+226 AYVHWEEGVK

-262 IRRRKTF
+262 IRRRKTL

-276 QVFEKRFSFEWDKSL
+276 QVFEHRFSFEWDKGL
-291 EIVTKSDLPWDQAK
+291 EIVTKSDLPWDKAN

-313 ILPWPK
+313 VKPWPK
-319 PELPK
+319 PIERPK
-324 YEGSTDLNFICLCH
+324 RQPVILNFCCPARNNGRF
-338 DVDSHNVVLNFGADD
+338 DVQLNFEKDQ
-353 CIPALPKRNWWYIVN
+353 CSNLPVKSKRNWWYIVN
-368 TLIAERL
+368 TLTAERL

-400 ITVAHTEKEKLQPI
+400 ITVAHTEKDKLQPI

-428 EHHILLEDPEETRRF
+428 EHHVLLEDPEETRRF

-453 SITALNSAKYG
+453 SVTALNSDKYG
-464 PLRSFI
+464 PTRSFI

-505 VAVESLSYAELAPID
+505 VPTESLSYAELAPID

-530 GFIYSQKADNTLT
+530 GFIYSQKAGNILS

-555 MTVEDYDILLSESLV
+555 LTVDDYDILLSESLV
-570 MQQNIKQNDEYI
+570 MQQNIKQNEEYI

-590 VNSRSGESLKVQQ
+590 VNSRSGESLKVLQ

-627 YGKNELVKAN
+627 YGKSELIKAN
-637 IQELHTFSD
+637 FQELHTFSD
-646 IPVSQEIG
+646 LPVSQEIG

-668 WGVIDGVS
+668 WGVIDSVS

-695 DESSI
+695 D

>member
-49 ISGVIDAALDTDFT
+49 VSAVIDTVLETDFS
-63 FEITAVYADSGA
+63 FEVTAIYADSGA

-82 VLDTEFSFEVAALFS
+82 VLDTEFSFEVVVVFS

-106 DTVLDTGF
+106 DTVLDTSF
-114 SFEIEAVFNENL
+114 SFEVEAVFSENL

-132 LDTEFQF
+132 LDTGFLF
-139 EVKALF
+139 EVEALF
-145 DINHLVGVS
+145 DINHLIGVS
-154 YGFDMWYQKA
+154 LGLGLRYKKA
-164 IAALSTTEIPWA
+164 ITALSSIEIPWA
-176 KPISRVSN
+176 KPILRVSN
-184 EALFYDQG
+184 EALFYEQG
-192 LVISNQANIQ
+192 LVISNQVDIWQ
-202 YEQAGSLTRAVRS
+202 EQAGSLNRAIRS

-221 GLSSD
+221 GLNSD
-226 AYVNWEEGDK
+226 AYIKWEEGDK

-276 QVFEKRFSFEWDKSL
+276 QVFEHRFSFEWDKSL
-291 EIVTKSDLPWDQAK
+291 EIVTKSNLPWDKAK

-313 ILPWPK
+313 VQPWPK
-319 PELPK
+319 PEIPK
-324 YEGSTDLNFICLCH
+324 YEGTGDLNFICLCH

-400 ITVAHTEKEKLQPI
+400 ITVAHTEKDKLQPI

-453 SITALNSAKYG
+453 SVTALNSDKYA

-478 QLVQAELDRANSG
+478 QLVQAELDRAQSN
-491 TSLDWKLIDELGWI
+491 TALDWKLIDDLGWI
-505 VAVESLSYAELAPID
+505 VPIESLSYAELAPID

-530 GFIYSQKADNTLT
+530 GFIYSQKAGNTLT
-543 ILPRYQKGYWDS
+543 ILPRYQKGYWDT

-582 ADFNAITV
+582 ADFNVITV

-603 RGTSGDVPLETVTGP
+603 RGTSGDVPLESVTGP

-627 YGKNELVKAN
+627 YGKNALVKAN

-654 EMLPGKSI
+654 EMLPGKTI

-687 ITVERISR
+687 IIVERISR
-695 DESSI
+695 D

>member
-1 MDFKNKLGTV
+1 MGINNEIDAHQIDLNFTKSLENV
-11 DAHNLNLN
+11 DAHNVV
-19 FKPDNTDSHN
+19 
-29 IILNFEHLADGST
+29 LNFES
-42 NLNFGDD
+42 
-49 ISGVIDAALDTDFT
+49 
-63 FEITAVYADSGA
+63 DSGGSYL
-75 NTAVIDT
+75 IDT
-82 VLDTEFSFEVAALFS
+82 ILDTEFSFNVVAVS
-97 ENTDVIGQI
+97 SNTGIVDQI
-106 DTVLDTGF
+106 DTVLDTSFG
-114 SFEIEAVFNENL
+114 FEIVAEFTVNL

-139 EVKALF
+139 QIDAVF
-145 DINHLVGVS
+145 DINHIVGVS
-154 YGFDMWYQKA
+154 YAFDASYQKA
-164 IAALSTTEIPWA
+164 IAALSVTEIPWA
-176 KPISRVSN
+176 KPILRVSN

-192 LVISNQANIQ
+192 LVLSQQAFTGF
-202 YEQAGSLTRAVRS
+202 EKADTLARAVRVE
-215 LHEQAT
+215 HEKAT
-221 GLSSD
+221 GLSTD
-226 AYVNWEEGDK
+226 AHVIWEEGDK

-248 IKLRHNRETVWQEM
+248 VKLRHNRETVWQEM

-276 QVFEKRFSFEWDKSL
+276 QVFEHRFSFEWDKGL
-291 EIVTKSDLPWDQAK
+291 EIVTKSDLPWDKAK

-313 ILPWPK
+313 VLPWPK
-319 PELPK
+319 PEIPK
-324 YEGSTDLNFICLCH
+324 YEGTGDLNFICLCH
-338 DVDSHNVVLNFGADD
+338 DVDSHNVILNFGADD
-353 CIPALPKRNWWYIVN
+353 CIPALPNRNWWYIVN
-368 TLIAERL
+368 TLTAERL

-400 ITVAHTEKEKLQPI
+400 ITVAHTEKDKLQPI

-453 SITALNSAKYG
+453 SITALNSDKYG
-464 PLRSFI
+464 PTRSFI

-478 QLVQAELDRANSG
+478 QLVQAELDRAQSN
-491 TSLDWKLIDELGWI
+491 TTLDWKLIDELGWI
-505 VAVESLSYAELAPID
+505 VPTESLSYAELAPID

-530 GFIYSQKADNTLT
+530 GFIYSQKAGNTLT
-543 ILPRYQKGYWDS
+543 ILPRYQKGYWDT
-555 MTVEDYDILLSESLV
+555 MTVDDYDILLSESLV
-570 MQQNIKQNDEYI
+570 MQQNIKKNDEYI

-590 VNSRSGESLKVQQ
+590 VNSRTGDSLKIQQ
-603 RGTSGDVPLETVTGP
+603 RGTSGDVPLDTATGP

-627 YGKNELVKAN
+627 FGKNTLVKAN

-695 DESSI
+695 D

>member
-49 ISGVIDAALDTDFT
+49 VSAVIDTVLDAEFS
-63 FEITAVYADSGA
+63 FEVTAVYAESGA

-82 VLDTEFSFEVAALFS
+82 VLDTGFSFDVVAVFN

-106 DTVLDTGF
+106 DTVLDTSF
-114 SFEIEAVFNENL
+114 SFEVEAVFSENL

-139 EVKALF
+139 EVIALF

-154 YGFDMWYQKA
+154 YGFDMRYQKA

-176 KPISRVSN
+176 KPILRVSN

-192 LVISNQANIQ
+192 LVISNQTNIQ
-202 YEQAGSLTRAVRS
+202 YEQAGSLTRAIRS

-226 AYVNWEEGDK
+226 AYVIWEEGDK

-248 IKLRHNRETVWQEM
+248 IRLCHNREMVWQEM

-276 QVFEKRFSFEWDKSL
+276 QVFEHRFSFEWDKSL
-291 EIVTKSDLPWDQAK
+291 EIITKSDLPWDKAK

-313 ILPWPK
+313 VQPWPK
-319 PELPK
+319 PEIPK
-324 YEGSTDLNFICLCH
+324 YEGTGDLNFVCLCH
-338 DVDSHNVVLNFGADD
+338 GVDSHNVVLNFGADD

-368 TLIAERL
+368 TLTAERL
-375 DTGEKIKVM
+375 DTGEKIKIM
-384 DGTYSTS
+384 EGTYSTS

-400 ITVAHTEKEKLQPI
+400 ITVAHTEKDKLQPI
-414 NGQPVILKVMINGF
+414 DGQPVILKVMINGF

-453 SITALNSAKYG
+453 SVTALNSDKYA
-464 PLRSFI
+464 PSRSFI

-478 QLVQAELDRANSG
+478 QLVQAELDRANAG
-491 TSLDWKLIDELGWI
+491 TGLDWKLIDELGWI
-505 VAVESLSYAELAPID
+505 VPVESLSYAELAPID
-520 AIKQVVDAGG
+520 AVKQVVDAGG
-530 GFIYSQKADNTLT
+530 GFIYSQKAGNTLT
-543 ILPRYQKGYWDS
+543 ILPRYQKGYWDA

-603 RGTSGDVPLETVTGP
+603 RGTSGDMPLETVTGP

-646 IPVSQEIG
+646 IPVSHEIG

-695 DESSI
+695 D

>member
-49 ISGVIDAALDTDFT
+49 VSAIIDTVLDAEFS
-63 FEITAVYADSGA
+63 FEVTAIYADSGV

-82 VLDTEFSFEVAALFS
+82 VLDTEFSFEVVAVFKD
-97 ENTDVIGQI
+97 NIDVVGQI
-106 DTVLDTGF
+106 DTVVDTSF
-114 SFEIEAVFNENL
+114 SFEIVAEFAENL

-132 LDTEFQF
+132 LDTAFQF
-139 EVKALF
+139 KVEAVF
-145 DINHLVGVS
+145 DINHLPGVS
-154 YGFDMWYQKA
+154 IGLGLRYRKA
-164 IAALSTTEIPWA
+164 ITALSSIEIPWA
-176 KPISRVSN
+176 KPILRVSS
-184 EALFYDQG
+184 EALFYEQG
-192 LVISNQANIQ
+192 LVISSQAGIW
-202 YEQAGSLTRAVRS
+202 YEQAGSLTRVIRS
-215 LHEQAT
+215 IHEQVT

-226 AYVNWEEGDK
+226 VYVIWEEGDK

-241 RYLHEET
+241 CYLHEET
-248 IKLRHNRETVWQEM
+248 IKLRHNRETGWQEM

-269 TYSHEVA
+269 TCSHEVA
-276 QVFEKRFSFEWDKSL
+276 QVFEHRFSFEWDKSL
-291 EIVTKSDLPWDQAK
+291 EIITKSDLPWDKAK

-313 ILPWPK
+313 VLPWPK
-319 PELPK
+319 PEPQP
-324 YEGSTDLNFICLCH
+324 YQGSTDLNFICLCH
-338 DVDSHNVVLNFGADD
+338 DIDSHNIVLNFGADD
-353 CIPALPKRNWWYIVN
+353 CIPALPNRNWWYIVN

-375 DTGEKIKVM
+375 DTGEKIQVI

-400 ITVAHTEKEKLQPI
+400 VTVAHTEKDKLQPI
-414 NGQPVILKVMINGF
+414 DDQPVILKVMINGY

-453 SITALNSAKYG
+453 SVTALNSAKYG
-464 PLRSFI
+464 PTRSFI

-478 QLVQAELDRANSG
+478 QLVQAELDRAQSN
-491 TSLDWKLIDELGWI
+491 TTLDWKLIDELGWI
-505 VAVESLSYAELAPID
+505 VAIESLSYAELAPID

-530 GFIYSQKADNTLT
+530 GFIYSQKAGNTLT
-543 ILPRYQKGYWDS
+543 ILPRYQKGYWDT
-555 MTVEDYDILLSESLV
+555 MTVDDYDILLSESLV
-570 MQQNIKQNDEYI
+570 MQQNIKQNDEYV
-582 ADFNAITV
+582 ADFNAIAV

-654 EMLPGKSI
+654 EMLPGKTI

>member
-42 NLNFGDD
+42 NLNFGNDVTA
-49 ISGVIDAALDTDFT
+49 VIDTALHIEFT
-63 FEITAVYADSGA
+63 FEVTAVYADSGA

-82 VLDTEFSFEVAALFS
+82 VLDTEFGFNVVAEFS

-106 DTVLDTGF
+106 NTVLDTSF

-154 YGFDMWYQKA
+154 YGFDMRYQKA
-164 IAALSTTEIPWA
+164 IACLSTTEIPWA
-176 KPISRVSN
+176 KPVLRVSN

-192 LVISNQANIQ
+192 LVVSSQADIR
-202 YEQAGSLTRAVRS
+202 YEQAGSLTRAIRS
-215 LHEQAT
+215 IHEQAT

-226 AYVNWEEGDK
+226 AYIVWEEGDK

-241 RYLHEET
+241 RYLHDET

-276 QVFEKRFSFEWDKSL
+276 QVFEHRFSFEWDKSL
-291 EIVTKSDLPWDQAK
+291 EIVTKSDLPWDKAK

-313 ILPWPK
+313 VQPWPK
-319 PELPK
+319 PEIPK
-324 YEGSTDLNFICLCH
+324 YEGTGDLNFICLCN

-353 CIPALPKRNWWYIVN
+353 CIPALPNRNWWYIVN
-368 TLIAERL
+368 VLTAERL
-375 DTGEKIKVM
+375 DTGEKIKVI

-400 ITVAHTEKEKLQPI
+400 ITVAHTEKNKLQPI
-414 NGQPVILKVMINGF
+414 DGWPVILKVMINGF

-453 SITALNSAKYG
+453 SVTALNSDKYG
-464 PLRSFI
+464 PSRSFI

-505 VAVESLSYAELAPID
+505 VPVESLSYAELAPID

-530 GFIYSQKADNTLT
+530 GFIYSEKAGNTLT
-543 ILPRYQKGYWDS
+543 ILPRYQKGYWDT
-555 MTVEDYDILLSESLV
+555 MTVDDYDILLSESLV

-618 LFNVVSGAS
+618 LFNVVSSAS

-637 IQELHTFSD
+637 IQELHTFAD

-695 DESSI
+695 E

>member
-19 FKPDNTDSHN
+19 FKPDNIDSHN

-49 ISGVIDAALDTDFT
+49 VTAVIDTVLDTEVS

-82 VLDTEFSFEVAALFS
+82 VLDTEFSFEVIAVFK

-106 DTVLDTGF
+106 DTVLDTSF

-126 CTIDTV
+126 CIIDAV
-132 LDTEFQF
+132 LDTNFSF
-139 EVKALF
+139 EVITLF
-145 DINHLVGVS
+145 DINHIVGVS
-154 YGFDMWYQKA
+154 CGFDMRYQKA
-164 IAALSTTEIPWA
+164 IACLSTTEIPWA
-176 KPISRVSN
+176 KPILRVSN

-192 LVISNQANIQ
+192 LVISNQMDIQ
-202 YEQAGSLTRAVRS
+202 YEQAGSLTRVIRS
-215 LHEQAT
+215 IHEQAT

-226 AYVNWEEGDK
+226 AYVIWEEGDK

-276 QVFEKRFSFEWDKSL
+276 QVFEHRFSFEWDKSL
-291 EIVTKSDLPWDQAK
+291 EIVTKSDLPWDKAK

-313 ILPWPK
+313 VLPWPK
-319 PELPK
+319 PEIPK
-324 YEGSTDLNFICLCH
+324 YEGTGDLNFICLCH

-368 TLIAERL
+368 TLTAERL
-375 DTGEKIKVM
+375 DTGEKIQVI

-400 ITVAHTEKEKLQPI
+400 VTVAHTEKDKLQPI
-414 NGQPVILKVMINGF
+414 DDQPVILKVMINGY

-453 SITALNSAKYG
+453 SVTALNSAKYG
-464 PLRSFI
+464 PTRSFI

-478 QLVQAELDRANSG
+478 QLVQAELDRANAN
-491 TSLDWKLIDELGWI
+491 TILNWKLIDELGWI
-505 VAVESLSYAELAPID
+505 VPIESLSYAELAPID

-530 GFIYSQKADNTLT
+530 GFIYSQKAGNTLT
-543 ILPRYQKGYWDS
+543 ILPRYQKGYWDT
-555 MTVEDYDILLSESLV
+555 MTVDDYDILLPESLV
-570 MQQNIKQNDEYI
+570 MQQNIKQNDEYV

-603 RGTSGDVPLETVTGP
+603 RSTSGDVPLETVTGP

-627 YGKNELVKAN
+627 YGKNELIKAN

-654 EMLPGKSI
+654 EMRPGKSI

-695 DESSI
+695 D

>member
-1 MDFKNKLGTV
+1 VSNYNPPDSHFV
-11 DAHNLNLN
+11 NLN
-19 FKPDNTDSHN
+19 FNDPLT
-29 IILNFEHLADGST
+29 GST
-42 NLNFGDD
+42 DLNFGQDD
-49 ISGVIDAALDTDFT
+49 QNLCQLDAVINTAFLS
-63 FEITAVYADSGA
+63 EITAETYTYNALDIVINTGFIAEIFAAAGQLVQLDVVIQTGFIADIHAIGIDQYCSVD
-75 NTAVIDT
+75 AVIR
-82 VLDTEFSFEVAALFS
+82 
-97 ENTDVIGQI
+97 
-106 DTVLDTGF
+106 TGF
-114 SFEIEAVFNENL
+114 TSASAAV
-126 CTIDTV
+126 
-132 LDTEFQF
+132 
-139 EVKALF
+139 F
-145 DINHLVGVS
+145 DINHVLGVFCRMS
-154 YGFDMWYQKA
+154 ILYQKA
-164 IAALSTTEIPWA
+164 IAFISAVETPWA
-176 KPISRVSN
+176 KPILRVSN

-192 LVISNQANIQ
+192 LVISNQTQ
-202 YEQAGSLTRAVRS
+202 LGFDKAGSLNRAVRI

-221 GLSSD
+221 GLSSELIL
-226 AYVNWEEGDK
+226 VWEKGEK

-241 RYLHEET
+241 RYVREES
-248 IKLRHNRETVWQEM
+248 IKLRHNRETFWQEM
-262 IRRRKTF
+262 IRLRKTV

-276 QVFEKRFSFEWDKSL
+276 QVFEHRFSFEWDKGL
-291 EIVTKSDLPWDQAK
+291 EIVTNSDFPWDKAK

-313 ILPWPK
+313 VLPWPK
-319 PELPK
+319 PEPEP
-324 YEGSTDLNFICLCH
+324 YQGSTDLNFICLCH

-368 TLIAERL
+368 TLTAERV

-414 NGQPVILKVMINGF
+414 NGQPVILKVMINSF

-453 SITALNSAKYG
+453 SITALNSDKYG
-464 PLRSFI
+464 PTRSFI

-478 QLVQAELDRANSG
+478 QLVQAEIDRANSG

-505 VAVESLSYAELAPID
+505 VPVESLSYAELAPID
-520 AIKQVVDAGG
+520 AIKQIVDAGG
-530 GFIYSQKADNTLT
+530 GFIYSQKAGNTLT
-543 ILPRYQKGYWDS
+543 IMPRYQKGYWDA
-555 MTVEDYDILLSESLV
+555 MTVDDYDILLSESLV
-570 MQQNIKQNDEYI
+570 MQQNIKQNHEYI

-590 VNSRSGESLKVQQ
+590 VNSRTGDSLKVQQ
-603 RGTSGDVPLETVTGP
+603 RGTSGDVPLEAVTGP

-654 EMLPGKSI
+654 EMLPGKTI

-687 ITVERISR
+687 IIVERISR
-695 DESSI
+695 E

>member
-19 FKPDNTDSHN
+19 FKPENSDSHN

-49 ISGVIDAALDTDFT
+49 VSADIDTVLETDFS
-63 FEITAVYADSGA
+63 FEVTAIYADSGV

-82 VLDTEFSFEVAALFS
+82 VLDTEFGFDVVAIFK

-106 DTVLDTGF
+106 DTALDTSF
-114 SFEIEAVFNENL
+114 SFEIVAEFAENL

-132 LDTEFQF
+132 LDTAFQF
-139 EVKALF
+139 QIDAVF
-145 DINHLVGVS
+145 DINHIVGVS
-154 YGFDMWYQKA
+154 YGFDMRYQKA
-164 IAALSTTEIPWA
+164 IACLSTTEIPWA
-176 KPISRVSN
+176 KPILRVSN

-192 LVISNQANIQ
+192 LVISNQTNIQ
-202 YEQAGSLTRAVRS
+202 YEQAGSLTRAIRS
-215 LHEQAT
+215 IHEQTA

-226 AYVNWEEGDK
+226 AYIHWEEGDK

-276 QVFEKRFSFEWDKSL
+276 QVFEHRFSFEWDKSL
-291 EIVTKSDLPWDQAK
+291 EIITKSDLPWDKAK

-313 ILPWPK
+313 VLPWPK

-324 YEGSTDLNFICLCH
+324 YEGTGDLNFICLCH
-338 DVDSHNVVLNFGADD
+338 DIDSHNVVLNFGADD

-368 TLIAERL
+368 TLTAERL

-400 ITVAHTEKEKLQPI
+400 ITVAHTEKDKLQPI
-414 NGQPVILKVMINGF
+414 DGQPVILKLVINGF
-428 EHHILLEDPEETRRF
+428 EHHVLLEDPEETRRF

-453 SITALNSAKYG
+453 SVTALNSDKYG
-464 PLRSFI
+464 PTRSFI

-505 VAVESLSYAELAPID
+505 VPIESLSYAELAPID

-530 GFIYSQKADNTLT
+530 GFIYSQKAGNTLT
-543 ILPRYQKGYWDS
+543 ILPRYQKGYWDT

-646 IPVSQEIG
+646 LPVSQEIG
-654 EMLPGKSI
+654 EMLPGKII

-668 WGVIDGVS
+668 WGVIDSVS
-676 GSFSHE
+676 GSFSYE

-695 DESSI
+695 D

>member
-49 ISGVIDAALDTDFT
+49 VSAVIDTVLDAEFG
-63 FEITAVYADSGA
+63 FEITAIYADSGV

-82 VLDTEFSFEVAALFS
+82 VLDTEFSFDVVAVFK

-106 DTVLDTGF
+106 DTVLETSF
-114 SFEIEAVFNENL
+114 SFEVEAVFSENL

-139 EVKALF
+139 EVIAVF

-154 YGFDMWYQKA
+154 YGLDMRYQKA
-164 IAALSTTEIPWA
+164 ITALSSIEIPWA
-176 KPISRVSN
+176 KPVLRVSN
-184 EALFYDQG
+184 EALFYEQG
-192 LVISNQANIQ
+192 LVISNQADIW

-226 AYVNWEEGDK
+226 AYVAWEEGDK
-236 RFIHQ
+236 RFIYQ

-276 QVFEKRFSFEWDKSL
+276 QVFEHRFSFEWDKSL
-291 EIVTKSDLPWDQAK
+291 EIVTKSNFPWDKAK

-313 ILPWPK
+313 VLPWPK
-319 PELPK
+319 PEIPK
-324 YEGSTDLNFICLCH
+324 YEGTGDLNFSCLCH

-368 TLIAERL
+368 TLTAQRL

-414 NGQPVILKVMINGF
+414 NSQPVILKVTINSF

-443 ASVLYTYPGR
+443 ASILYTYPGR
-453 SITALNSAKYG
+453 SITALNSDKYAAS
-464 PLRSFI
+464 RSFI

-491 TSLDWKLIDELGWI
+491 THLDWKLIDELGWI
-505 VAVESLSYAELAPID
+505 VPVESLSYAELAPID

-530 GFIYSQKADNTLT
+530 GFIYSQKAGNTLT
-543 ILPRYQKGYWDS
+543 ILPRYQKGYWDT
-555 MTVEDYDILLSESLV
+555 MTLDDYDILLSESLV
-570 MQQNIKQNDEYI
+570 MQQNIKKNDEYI

-618 LFNVVSGAS
+618 LFNLVSGAS

-646 IPVSQEIG
+646 IPVSREIG

-695 DESSI
+695 E

>member
-1 MDFKNKLGTV
+1 MPNYIPPNRHQVNLDFKDPVT
-11 DAHNLNLN
+11 
-19 FKPDNTDSHN
+19 
-29 IILNFEHLADGST
+29 GST
-42 NLNFGDD
+42 NLNFGADD
-49 ISGVIDAALDTDFT
+49 QNLASIDAVINTRFIA
-63 FEITAVYADSGA
+63 EITAESYVFNGLDAQVSTGFIAEISAVTGQFSQFDAVIQTGFIAEFKAVRIDQYGA
-75 NTAVIDT
+75 IDT
-82 VLDTEFSFEVAALFS
+82 VV
-97 ENTDVIGQI
+97 Q
-106 DTVLDTGF
+106 TGL
-114 SFEIEAVFNENL
+114 SAQL
-126 CTIDTV
+126 G
-132 LDTEFQF
+132 
-139 EVKALF
+139 ALF

-154 YGFDMWYQKA
+154 YGFSMQYQKA
-164 IAALSTTEIPWA
+164 IACLSTTEIPWA
-176 KPISRVSN
+176 KPILRVSN
-184 EALFYDQG
+184 EALFYDHG
-192 LVISNQANIQ
+192 LVISNQKNIQ
-202 YEQAGSLTRAVRS
+202 FEQAGSLNRAIRS
-215 LHEQAT
+215 LHEQTT

-226 AYVNWEEGDK
+226 AYVIWEEGDK

-248 IKLRHNRETVWQEM
+248 IKLRHNREMVWQEM

-276 QVFEKRFSFEWDKSL
+276 QVFEHRFSFEWDKGL
-291 EIVTKSDLPWDQAK
+291 EIVTKSDLPWDKAN

-313 ILPWPK
+313 VKPWPK
-319 PELPK
+319 PIERPK
-324 YEGSTDLNFICLCH
+324 RQPVILNFCCPARNNGRF
-338 DVDSHNVVLNFGADD
+338 DVQLNFEKDQ
-353 CIPALPKRNWWYIVN
+353 CSNLPVKPKRNWWYIVN
-368 TLIAERL
+368 TLTAERL

-400 ITVAHTEKEKLQPI
+400 ITVAHTEKDKLQPI
-414 NGQPVILKVMINGF
+414 DDQPVILKVMINGF

-453 SITALNSAKYG
+453 SVTSLNSDKYG
-464 PLRSFI
+464 PTRSFI

-478 QLVQAELDRANSG
+478 QLAQAEIDRANSG
-491 TSLDWKLIDELGWI
+491 TNLDWKLIDELGWI
-505 VAVESLSYAELAPID
+505 VPVESLSYAELAPID

-530 GFIYSQKADNTLT
+530 GFIYSQKAGNTLT
-543 ILPRYQKGYWDS
+543 ILPRYQKGYWDA
-555 MTVEDYDILLSESLV
+555 MTVDDYDILLSESLV
-570 MQQNIKQNDEYI
+570 MQQSIKQNDEYI

-590 VNSRSGESLKVQQ
+590 VNSRTGESLKVQQ
-603 RGTSGDVPLETVTGP
+603 RGTSGDVPLESVTGP

-627 YGKNELVKAN
+627 YGKNALVKAN

-654 EMLPGKSI
+654 EMLPGKTI

-668 WGVIDGVS
+668 WGVIDSVS

-695 DESSI
+695 E

>member
-49 ISGVIDAALDTDFT
+49 VSAAINTVLNTEFS
-63 FEITAVYADSGA
+63 FEVTAVYAESDA

-82 VLDTEFSFEVAALFS
+82 VLDTEFGFNVVAEFS
-97 ENTDVIGQI
+97 ENTDVTGQI

-114 SFEIEAVFNENL
+114 SFEIKAVFSENL
-126 CTIDTV
+126 SIIDTV
-132 LDTEFQF
+132 LDAEFQF

-154 YGFDMWYQKA
+154 YGFDMRYQKA
-164 IAALSTTEIPWA
+164 IACLSTTEILWA
-176 KPISRVSN
+176 KPILRVSN

-192 LVISNQANIQ
+192 LVISKQVDVWH
-202 YEQAGSLTRAVRS
+202 EQAGSLNRAIRS

-221 GLSSD
+221 SLNSD
-226 AYVNWEEGDK
+226 AYIIWEEGDK

-241 RYLHEET
+241 RYLHEES
-248 IKLRHNRETVWQEM
+248 IKLRHNRENVWQEM

-276 QVFEKRFSFEWDKSL
+276 HVFEKRFSFEWDKSL
-291 EIVTKSDLPWDQAK
+291 EIVTKSNLPWDKAK

-313 ILPWPK
+313 VLPWPK
-319 PELPK
+319 PEIPE
-324 YEGSTDLNFICLCH
+324 YEGTGNLNFICLCH

-353 CIPALPKRNWWYIVN
+353 CIPALPKQNWWYIVN
-368 TLIAERL
+368 TLTAERL

-414 NGQPVILKVMINGF
+414 NNQPVILKIMINGF

-453 SITALNSAKYG
+453 SVTALNSDKYA
-464 PLRSFI
+464 PSRSFI

-478 QLVQAELDRANSG
+478 QLVQAELDRAQSN
-491 TSLDWKLIDELGWI
+491 TILDWKLIDELGWI
-505 VAVESLSYAELAPID
+505 VPVESLSYAELAPIN

-530 GFIYSQKADNTLT
+530 GFIYSQKAGNTLT
-543 ILPRYQKGYWDS
+543 ILPRYQKGYWDA
-555 MTVEDYDILLSESLV
+555 MTVSDYDILLSESMV
-570 MQQNIKQNDEYI
+570 MQQNIKQNDEYVT
-582 ADFNAITV
+582 DFNAITL
-590 VNSRSGESLKVQQ
+590 VNSRNGESLKVLQ
-603 RGTSGDVPLETVTGP
+603 RGTSGDVPLESATGP
-618 LFNVVSGAS
+618 LFNLVSGAS

-637 IQELHTFSD
+637 IQELHTLSD
-646 IPVSQEIG
+646 IPVSFDIG
-654 EMLPGKSI
+654 EMLPGKTI

-668 WGVIDGVS
+668 WGVIDSVS

-682 KVNET
+682 KVKET

-695 DESSI
+695 D

>member
-11 DAHNLNLN
+11 DAHNTNLN
-19 FKPDNTDSHN
+19 FKSENTDSHN

-49 ISGVIDAALDTDFT
+49 VSAAINTVLNTEFS
-63 FEITAVYADSGA
+63 FEVTAVYADSGA
-75 NTAVIDT
+75 NTAVIDM
-82 VLDTEFSFEVAALFS
+82 VIDTEFGFNVVAEFS
-97 ENTDVIGQI
+97 ENTDVTGQI
-106 DTVLDTGF
+106 DTVLDTVF
-114 SFEIEAVFNENL
+114 SFEIEAVFSENL
-126 CTIDTV
+126 CIIDAV
-132 LDTEFQF
+132 LDAEFQF

-145 DINHLVGVS
+145 DINHLMGVS
-154 YGFDMWYQKA
+154 YGFKMRYQKA
-164 IAALSTTEIPWA
+164 IVCLSTTEIPWA
-176 KPISRVSN
+176 KPILRVSN
-184 EALFYDQG
+184 EALFYDQC
-192 LVISNQANIQ
+192 LVISKQVDVWH
-202 YEQAGSLTRAVRS
+202 EQAGSLNRVIRS

-221 GLSSD
+221 GLNSD
-226 AYVNWEEGDK
+226 AYIIWEEGDK

-241 RYLHEET
+241 RYLHEES

-262 IRRRKTF
+262 IRRRKTL
-269 TYSHEVA
+269 TYSHEVG
-276 QVFEKRFSFEWDKSL
+276 QVFEHRFSFKWDKSL
-291 EIVTKSDLPWDQAK
+291 EIVTKSNLPWDKAK

-313 ILPWPK
+313 IQLWPK
-319 PELPK
+319 PEIPK
-324 YEGSTDLNFICLCH
+324 YEGTGDLNFICLCH
-338 DVDSHNVVLNFGADD
+338 NVDPHNVILNFGADD

-368 TLIAERL
+368 TLTAERL
-375 DTGEKIKVM
+375 DTGEKIKVIE
-384 DGTYSTS
+384 GTYSTS

-414 NGQPVILKVMINGF
+414 NNQPVILKIMINGF

-453 SITALNSAKYG
+453 STTALNSDKYA
-464 PLRSFI
+464 PSRSFI

-478 QLVQAELDRANSG
+478 QLVQAELDRAQSN
-491 TSLDWKLIDELGWI
+491 TTLDWKLIDDLGWI
-505 VAVESLSYAELAPID
+505 VEKESLSYTELAPID

-530 GFIYSQKADNTLT
+530 GFIYSQKEGNTLS
-543 ILPRYQKGYWDS
+543 ILPRYLKGYWDG
-555 MTVEDYDILLSESLV
+555 MTVNDYDILLSESMV

-590 VNSRSGESLKVQQ
+590 VNSRNGESLKVQQ
-603 RGTSGDVPLETVTGP
+603 RGTSGDVPLESATGP

-646 IPVSQEIG
+646 IPVSFDIG
-654 EMLPGKSI
+654 EMLPGKTI

-676 GSFSHE
+676 GSFSHA

-695 DESSI
+695 D

>member
-19 FKPDNTDSHN
+19 FKSDNTDSHN

-49 ISGVIDAALDTDFT
+49 VTAVIDTVLDAEFS
-63 FEITAVYADSGA
+63 FEVTAVYADSGA

-82 VLDTEFSFEVAALFS
+82 VLDTGFSFDVVAVFS

-106 DTVLDTGF
+106 DTILDTNF
-114 SFEIEAVFNENL
+114 SFEIEAVFSENL

-154 YGFDMWYQKA
+154 YSFNMRYQKA
-164 IAALSTTEIPWA
+164 IACLNTTEIPWA
-176 KPISRVSN
+176 KPVSRVSN

-192 LVISNQANIQ
+192 LVISNQADIRH
-202 YEQAGSLTRAVRS
+202 EQAGSLNRAVRS
-215 LHEQAT
+215 LHEQTT
-221 GLSSD
+221 GLNSD
-226 AYVNWEEGDK
+226 AYIIWEEGDK

-276 QVFEKRFSFEWDKSL
+276 HVFEHRFSFEWDKSL
-291 EIVTKSDLPWDQAK
+291 EIITKSNLPWDKAK

-313 ILPWPK
+313 VLPWPK

-324 YEGSTDLNFICLCH
+324 YEGTGDLNFICLCH

-368 TLIAERL
+368 VLTAERL

-400 ITVAHTEKEKLQPI
+400 ITVAHTEKDKLQPI
-414 NGQPVILKVMINGF
+414 DGQPVILKVMINGF

-453 SITALNSAKYG
+453 SVTALNSDKYG
-464 PLRSFI
+464 SLRSFI

-478 QLVQAELDRANSG
+478 QLVQAELDRANAG
-491 TSLDWKLIDELGWI
+491 TGLDWKLIDELGWI
-505 VAVESLSYAELAPID
+505 VPVESLSYAELAPID
-520 AIKQVVDAGG
+520 AIKQVIDAGG
-530 GFIYSQKADNTLT
+530 GFIYSQKAGNALT
-543 ILPRYQKGYWDS
+543 IFPRYQKGYWDS
-555 MTVEDYDILLSESLV
+555 LTVDDYDILLSESLV
-570 MQQNIKQNDEYI
+570 MQQSIKQNDEYK

-654 EMLPGKSI
+654 EMLPGKTI

-668 WGVIDGVS
+668 WGVIDSVS

-695 DESSI
+695 E